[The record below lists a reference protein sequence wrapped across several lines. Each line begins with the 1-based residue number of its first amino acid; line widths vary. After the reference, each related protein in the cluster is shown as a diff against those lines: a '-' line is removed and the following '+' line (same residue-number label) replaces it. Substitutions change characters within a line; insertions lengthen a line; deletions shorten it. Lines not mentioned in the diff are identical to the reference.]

1 MLLTSIVNP
10 FPPLD
15 QTLAQAQIDGTLLQN
30 IIQQR
35 YLQVRT
41 PVLQVRNLHLA
52 WEYAQSPE
60 THHRFQQ
67 MLRVEPET
75 FQVLLELIQD
85 HSVFSQQSN
94 NTQAPVETQL
104 AVTLFCMGRFGNGA
118 SIKDIACQAG
128 CSEGSVI
135 NYTLQ
140 CFTAIADLHDLF
152 IRKLTPEEKEKEKEW
167 VDEQVGFHGSWRDG

>member
-52 WEYAQSPE
+52 
-60 THHRFQQ
+60 
-67 MLRVEPET
+67 
-75 FQVLLELIQD
+75 
-85 HSVFSQQSN
+85 
-94 NTQAPVETQL
+94 
-104 AVTLFCMGRFGNGA
+104 
-118 SIKDIACQAG
+118 
-128 CSEGSVI
+128 
-135 NYTLQ
+135 
-140 CFTAIADLHDLF
+140 
-152 IRKLTPEEKEKEKEW
+152 
-167 VDEQVGFHGSWRDG
+167 